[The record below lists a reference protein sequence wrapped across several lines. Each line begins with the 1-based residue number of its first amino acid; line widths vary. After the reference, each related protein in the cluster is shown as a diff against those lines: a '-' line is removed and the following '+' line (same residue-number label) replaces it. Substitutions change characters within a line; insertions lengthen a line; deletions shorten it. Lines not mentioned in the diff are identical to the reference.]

1 MYCDLYHANMNFWT
15 SCLRYRR
22 LYNKKSKRW
31 CVYALKTNKDYMY
44 IPELQRSIVRKRI
57 DSATGLSK
65 RRPLKADD
73 PRALGN
79 LPDVPPP
86 PTAELVQAQLHRGD
100 VSMTELAYINCLK
113 FVCCIGPIFTLWM
126 LSFFQDLAWSTHSF
140 NHLLKHK
147 VFKVNMTKDIN
158 VYYVISFFWGLYKYI
173 FYLLPWINISLYRCQ
188 CTFCY

>member
-31 CVYALKTNKDYMY
+31 CVYSLKTTKDYMY

-57 DSATGLSK
+57 DSAKGLPK
-65 RRPLKADD
+65 RRPLKPDD

-79 LPDVPPP
+79 LPDIPPP

-100 VSMTELAYINCLK
+100 VSITELAYINCLK
-113 FVCCIGPIFTLWM
+113 FVWWIFTLLM
-126 LSFFQDLAWSTHSF
+126 LSFFQDLAWTTHSC
-140 NHLLKHK
+140 NHMLKNK
-147 VFKVNMTKDIN
+147 VVKVNITNDIHLCT
-158 VYYVISFFWGLYKYI
+158 IIDFFWL
-173 FYLLPWINISLYRCQ
+173 
-188 CTFCY
+188 